1 MSASSHPARPDVV
14 VVGGGVGSLV
24 AAREL
29 ALAGR
34 SVVLLEAGDRLGGE
48 VMRLEVAG
56 LVLDGGAE
64 SFATRAGTV
73 ASLLGELGLAADVVA
88 PEPLGAWVQEADG
101 AAFPLPST
109 GLLGIPGRLD
119 DPGVV
124 AVLGPEG
131 AERALRDLALDR
143 EVGADARSL
152 GALVRARLGDAVV
165 DRLVGPVVTGVH
177 SVHPDEL
184 DLDVVAPG
192 VRAAL
197 RREGSLSG
205 AVSALRALAPAGT
218 AVQGLRG
225 GNWRLVA
232 ALADELDRL
241 GVDVRTG
248 SPVESLDADGVVV
261 AGERI
266 DAGRVVLGVGARAAH
281 GVLGHPVPTSGLITL
296 ATLVVDE
303 PLLDA
308 APRGTGVLVAPGTPG
323 VRAKAL
329 THGTAKW
336 AWLAGAAAGR
346 HVLRLSYDSPVVDA
360 ATPDD
365 ELHAAALADAATLLG
380 VPLDAR
386 RVEGTA
392 RVTWDAPLR
401 GQEARVTAPEG
412 VARVGGAV
420 AGRGLAAVVA
430 QARATASGLLAD
442 A

>member
-109 GLLGIPGRLD
+109 GLLGVPGRLD

-336 AWLAGAAAGR
+336 AWLAEAAAGR
-346 HVLRLSYDSPVVDA
+346 HVLRLSYDSPAVDA

-365 ELHAAALADAATLLG
+365 ELRAAALADAATLLG

-401 GQEARVTAPEG
+401 GQEARVTAPER

>member
-1 MSASSHPARPDVV
+1 MSASSHPVRPDVV

-34 SVVLLEAGDRLGGE
+34 RVVLLEAGERLGGE

-131 AERALRDLALDR
+131 AERALRDLALDPG
-143 EVGADARSL
+143 VGADARSL

-197 RREGSLSG
+197 LREGSLSG

-232 ALADELDRL
+232 ALAAELDRL

-248 SPVESLDADGVVV
+248 AAVESLDADGVVV

-266 DAGRVVLGVGARAAH
+266 EAGRVVLGVGARAAH
-281 GVLGHPVPTSGLITL
+281 GVLGHPVPASGLITL
-296 ATLVVDE
+296 ATIVVDE

-308 APRGTGVLVAPGTPG
+308 APRGTGVLVAPGTSG

-336 AWLAGAAAGR
+336 AWLAEAAAGR

-380 VPLDAR
+380 VPLDAH

-401 GQEARVTAPEG
+401 GQEARVAAPEG

-442 A
+442 S

>member
-1 MSASSHPARPDVV
+1 MTTSPRASAPDVV

-34 SVVLLEAGDRLGGE
+34 RVVLLEAGDRLGGE
-48 VMRLEVAG
+48 VLRLEVAG

-101 AAFPLPST
+101 DAFPLPST
-109 GLLGIPGRLD
+109 GLLGVPGRLD

-124 AVLGPEG
+124 AVLGAAG
-131 AERALRDLALDR
+131 AERALLDLTLPR
-143 EVGADARSL
+143 EVGADARTL
-152 GALVRARLGDAVV
+152 GELVRARLGDAVV

-177 SVHPDEL
+177 SVSPDDL

-192 VRAAL
+192 VRAGL
-197 RREGSLSG
+197 LREGSLSG
-205 AVSALRALAPAGT
+205 AVLALRALAPAGT

-225 GNWRLVA
+225 GNWRLVT

-248 SPVESLDADGVVV
+248 SPVASLDAGGVV
-261 AGERI
+261 AGGERI

-281 GVLGHPVPTSGLITL
+281 GVLGRPLPASGLITL
-296 ATLVVDE
+296 ATIVVDD
-303 PLLDA
+303 PRLDA
-308 APRGTGVLVAPGTPG
+308 APRGTGVLVAPGTEG

-329 THGTAKW
+329 THATAKW
-336 AWLAGAAAGR
+336 AWLAADAGGR

-360 ATPDD
+360 STPDD
-365 ELHAAALADAATLLG
+365 ELRATALADASTLLG
-380 VPLDAR
+380 VPLDAG
-386 RVEGTA
+386 RVDGTA

-401 GQEARVTAPEG
+401 GQEARPTVPEG

-430 QARATASGLLAD
+430 QARATASGLLAEP
-442 A
+442 

>member
-1 MSASSHPARPDVV
+1 MSTSSHPAGPDVV

-73 ASLLGELGLAADVVA
+73 AALLGELGLADDVVA

-124 AVLGPEG
+124 AVLGAEG
-131 AERALRDLALDR
+131 AERARRDLELDPA
-143 EVGADARSL
+143 VGADARSL
-152 GALVRARLGDAVV
+152 GGLVRARLGDAVV

-232 ALADELDRL
+232 ALAADLDRL

-261 AGERI
+261 AGERT

-281 GVLGHPVPTSGLITL
+281 GVLGHPVPASGLITL
-296 ATLVVDE
+296 ATIVVDE
-303 PLLDA
+303 PRLDA

-336 AWLAGAAAGR
+336 AWLAEAAAGR
-346 HVLRLSYDSPVVDA
+346 HVLRLSYDSPAVDA

-365 ELHAAALADAATLLG
+365 ELRAAALADAGTLLG
-380 VPLDAR
+380 VPLDGR

-430 QARATASGLLAD
+430 QARATASGLLAE